1 MNERL
6 INELVFKFIRS
17 SGSGGQNVNKVSTK
31 VELRFNIISSQVL
44 DNREKSILIDR
55 LGNRLN
61 LKYDLILTSD
71 DTRSQLKNKE
81 IVTKRFIELLKD
93 ALVVTKPRIKT
104 KPTKS
109 SVVRRLE
116 SKRKVGMKKKDRR
129 KFD

>member
-44 DNREKSILIDR
+44 DNQEKSILIDR

-71 DTRSQLKNKE
+71 ETRSQQKNRE
-81 IVTKRFIELLKD
+81 IVTKRFIEILKGALL
-93 ALVVTKPRIKT
+93 VSKPRVKT
-104 KPTKS
+104 KPTRS

>member
-116 SKRKVGMKKKDRR
+116 YKRKVGMKKKDRR

>member
-17 SGSGGQNVNKVSTK
+17 SGSGGQNVNKVATK

>member
-81 IVTKRFIELLKD
+81 IVTKRFIEILKD
-93 ALVVTKPRIKT
+93 ALLVSKPRVKT
-104 KPTKS
+104 KPTRS

>member
-1 MNERL
+1 
-6 INELVFKFIRS
+6 
-17 SGSGGQNVNKVSTK
+17 
-31 VELRFNIISSQVL
+31 
-44 DNREKSILIDR
+44 
-55 LGNRLN
+55 

>member
-55 LGNRLN
+55 LGNRLH